1 MDEKERLVEVSWGER
16 AQEVY
21 PINIQIDAWDRLGL
35 LRDITFVVA
44 EDKVNITGINL
55 EEHGQYV
62 TIFATLEVKDM
73 PQLNLLLSKIRGIR
87 GVTSAI
93 RLGKVQASL
102 NN

>member
-1 MDEKERLVEVSWGER
+1 MEEKERLVDVSWGEH

-21 PINIQIDAWDRLGL
+21 PISIQVDAWERLGL

-55 EEHGQYV
+55 EEHGEYV

-73 PQLNLLLSKIRGIR
+73 TQLNQLLSKIRGIR
-87 GVTSAI
+87 GVTGAT
-93 RLGKVQASL
+93 RLGKVKAGF